1 LVYSFGLRIF
11 IIEENINLKQETGGI
26 FRTELFFQD
35 FSAMNFNWL
44 LIHLLPSVGFILALA
59 FLSHILRER
68 RSPTSTLAWLM
79 AIIFIPYLGVP
90 LYLIFG
96 GRKMISKAETKPKL
110 SQDKSKPCC
119 DTYISKG
126 YLFEPGD
133 GIFPPSAD
141 NHITFLPK
149 GEQAFQTILD
159 QIENARHCIYIATF
173 ILGKDETGSA
183 IVQALARKASQ
194 GLKICLLLDALG
206 SLRISKKFLLPL
218 LDAGGRVAFFMPM
231 IHWPFRGRANLRNHR
246 KMIICDEQTAVIGGM
261 NLASEYMGPQASVE
275 RWQDLSLLVQGPVV
289 DRLNEI
295 FGSDWKFASR
305 EALGHHSTAIQAL
318 KSDSNGVTQLVASG
332 PDVRNDSLRNAIL
345 TSIFRANRRIRV
357 VTPYF
362 VPDEL
367 LLEALCIASGRN
379 VDVSIIIPRTSNHR
393 LADLVREGYLTRV
406 QEAGAGVWLYEPRM
420 LHAKSI
426 LVDDTLAIVGSAN
439 MDMRSM
445 LLNYEIALCI
455 YDSDA
460 IRQLET
466 WTEELMAD
474 CSIRKQR
481 QRRPLGLI
489 EGVGRLFAPLL

>member
-1 LVYSFGLRIF
+1 
-11 IIEENINLKQETGGI
+11 
-26 FRTELFFQD
+26 
-35 FSAMNFNWL
+35 
-44 LIHLLPSVGFILALA
+44 LPSIGFILALA

-110 SQDKSKPCC
+110 SQDQSKPCC
-119 DTYISKG
+119 DTYIRKG
-126 YLFEPGD
+126 YLFEPGN

-141 NHITFLPK
+141 NCITFMPEGK
-149 GEQAFQTILD
+149 QAFETILNL
-159 QIENARHCIYIATF
+159 IENARHSVYIATF

-183 IVQALARKASQ
+183 IVRALARKASQ

-206 SLRISKKFLLPL
+206 SVRISKNFLLPL
-218 LDAGGRVAFFMPM
+218 LKAGGRVAFFMPM

-246 KMIICDEQTAVIGGM
+246 KMIICDNQTAVIGGM
-261 NLASEYMGPQASVE
+261 NLASEYMGPHESIV

-289 DRLNEI
+289 DHLTDI
-295 FGSDWKFASR
+295 FGLDWNFASK
-305 EALGHHSTAIQAL
+305 EALGHHSNTIQAL

-332 PDVRNDSLRNAIL
+332 PDVRKDSLRNAIL
-345 TSIFRANRRIRV
+345 TSIFRAKRRIRV

-367 LLEALCIASGRN
+367 MLEALCIASARN
-379 VDVSIIIPRTSNHR
+379 VDVSIIIPQTSNHR

-406 QEAGAGVWLYEPRM
+406 QEAGAGVWLYKPRM

-426 LVDDTLAIVGSAN
+426 LVDDRLAIVGSAN

-460 IRQLET
+460 VRQLET
-466 WTEELMAD
+466 WIQELMGD